1 MSDKEFLQKLKDKKI
16 YWGHDD
22 MQHIKKLKQKGLVT
36 YMSEDYNGGWWE
48 LTPEGRA
55 LIS

>member
-22 MQHIKKLKQKGLVT
+22 MQHIKILKQKGLVT